1 MKYRLALIALI
12 ALLVLPSCADR
23 NPPSGI
29 EVYQAYERSAIRPHD
44 PAAVRVK
51 VSTIRQRAY
60 VLEND
65 RLLLSMP
72 VSVGTGET
80 PTPSGHFRITAKD
93 ARRRSA
99 TDGFAVSGEKATKTQ
114 RRNLP
119 RGSRFVGRPLPYWC
133 GFGRGLGFH
142 TGWIKHT
149 PCTDGCIR
157 MHENVAPEFFNLV
170 QIGTP
175 VDIAPTQPEDRQ
187 YANIPL
193 PPDAGPLPD
202 YPATFYLGDG
212 YFERH
217 R

>member
-1 MKYRLALIALI
+1 MKPWFVLTTALS
-12 ALLVLPSCADR
+12 LVFASCANR
-23 NPPSGI
+23 TPATGV
-29 EVYQAYERSAIRPHD
+29 EVYQAYDRPAKSPHD

-60 VLEND
+60 VLEGD
-65 RLLLSMP
+65 RLLLAMP
-72 VSVGTGET
+72 VSVGDEQT
-80 PTPSGHFRITAKD
+80 PTPTGHFRITTKE
-93 ARRRSA
+93 ARRRST
-99 TDGFAVSGEKATKTQ
+99 TDGFAVAGDKATKTQ

-133 GFGRGLGFH
+133 GFGNGLGFH

-157 MHENVAPEFFNLV
+157 MHENVAPRFYALV
-170 QIGTP
+170 QVSTP
-175 VDIAPTQPEDRQ
+175 VDIAPTQPEDTNH
-187 YANIPL
+187 ANIPL

-202 YPATFYLGDG
+202 YPPSFYLGDG
-212 YFERH
+212 YFER